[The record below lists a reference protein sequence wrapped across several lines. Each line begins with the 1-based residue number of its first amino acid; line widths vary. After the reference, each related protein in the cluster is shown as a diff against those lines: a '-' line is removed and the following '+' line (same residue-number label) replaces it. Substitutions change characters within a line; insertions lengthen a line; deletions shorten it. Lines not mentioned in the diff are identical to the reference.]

1 MNRLDTLY
9 DGARGLVSVMGD
21 NVKHAGKWLDTGAK
35 IGALKGG
42 ARIATVFARRH
53 PVLLAATAAGAGLL
67 WYAAHRRAKQARNGH
82 DPEAIEGSAKRVDA
96 RRLLRGATRSRQAN
110 SAST

>member
-42 ARIATVFARRH
+42 DRMATVCARRH
-53 PVLLAATAAGAGLL
+53 PFLLAATVQNL
-67 WYAAHRRAKQARNGH
+67 RRMAKWLVPRPPNLEFA
-82 DPEAIEGSAKRVDA
+82 PA
-96 RRLLRGATRSRQAN
+96 
-110 SAST
+110 